1 MRDVPQ
7 PLLGGLPLWLL
18 YAANDT
24 VWRRP
29 FVPAFWK
36 NFVMRPAHMA
46 AQVSEVMLV
55 PFFTCQGPGAAVC

>member
-1 MRDVPQ
+1 MSRSHSWVACRSGCFTP
-7 PLLGGLPLWLL
+7 PTTLSGE
-18 YAANDT
+18 
-24 VWRRP
+24 RP